1 MQKIIKDL
9 TKFLETLIEKNK
21 KSFKEGNFVVR
32 PGIAYDRFDITAI
45 SGSYDGSLPGLVHHF
60 LYEKGHYKN
69 FLPTEEFKKCEKV
82 VKNEPEGIYGP
93 DDNESVQSDLD
104 ELHSAAIAVVGEK
117 LISLKIQIP
126 EELKDHLINT
136 GVIES

>member
-1 MQKIIKDL
+1 MREIEKDL
-9 TKFLETLIEKNK
+9 KKFLETLIEKNK
-21 KSFKEGNFVVR
+21 KSLKEGNFVVS
-32 PGIAYDRFDITAI
+32 PDIAYDRFCIIAI
-45 SGSYDGSLPGLVHHF
+45 SGSYNMSLPGLVHHF
-60 LYEKGHYKN
+60 LYEKGHYKKL
-69 FLPTEEFKKCEKV
+69 LPPEEFKQCERI

-104 ELHSAAIAVVGEK
+104 ELHSTAIAVVGEK

>member
-1 MQKIIKDL
+1 M
-9 TKFLETLIEKNK
+9 
-21 KSFKEGNFVVR
+21 
-32 PGIAYDRFDITAI
+32 
-45 SGSYDGSLPGLVHHF
+45 
-60 LYEKGHYKN
+60 YEKGHYKN
-69 FLPTEEFKKCEKV
+69 FLPAEEFKKCEKV

-104 ELHSAAIAVVGEK
+104 ELHSTAIAVVGEK

>member
-1 MQKIIKDL
+1 MREIEKDL
-9 TKFLETLIEKNK
+9 KKFLETLIEKNK
-21 KSFKEGNFVVR
+21 KSLKEGNFVVR

-45 SGSYDGSLPGLVHHF
+45 SGSYDMSLPGLVHHF
-60 LYEKGHYKN
+60 LYEKGHYKKL
-69 FLPTEEFKKCEKV
+69 LPPEEFKKCERI

-104 ELHSAAIAVVGEK
+104 ELHSTAIAVVGEK
-117 LISLKIQIP
+117 LISLKIQIH